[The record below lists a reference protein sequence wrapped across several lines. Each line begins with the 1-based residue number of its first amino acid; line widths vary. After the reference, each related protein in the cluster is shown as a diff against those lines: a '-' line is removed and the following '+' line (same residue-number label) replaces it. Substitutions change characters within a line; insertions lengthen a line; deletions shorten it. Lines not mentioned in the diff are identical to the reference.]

1 MGELVV
7 TGAKLQ
13 CPFGTIMTSLC
24 VTSQSKCLVAG
35 KPAATVADVKPNV
48 NIPAFGMCSS
58 PANPQVMATG
68 IPIPKPCTRVPA
80 GTWMTENP
88 KLLAGGK
95 PCLSSNG
102 RLMCAMGAGMI
113 TIVSPGQNKVVGK

>member
-1 MGELVV
+1 MGEIVV

-13 CPFGTIMTSLC
+13 CPFGTVISTLI

-35 KPAATVADVKPNV
+35 KPAATIADVKPNV
-48 NIPAFGMCSS
+48 NIPAFGVCSS

-68 IPIPKPCTRVPA
+68 IPIPKPCTMVPG
-80 GTWMTENP
+80 GTWITKNP

-95 PCLSSNG
+95 PCLCSDG
-102 RLMCAMGAGMI
+102 VLICAMGAGMI
-113 TIVSPGQNKVVGK
+113 TITSPGQSKVLG

>member
-24 VTSQSKCLVAG
+24 VTSQSKCLAAG

-58 PANPQVMATG
+58 PANPQVMGRALKN
-68 IPIPKPCTRVPA
+68 IPFYFDFNKKGKIHQSFYDS
-80 GTWMTENP
+80 
-88 KLLAGGK
+88 GGFFVRRNIN
-95 PCLSSNG
+95 CLFFSD
-102 RLMCAMGAGMI
+102 
-113 TIVSPGQNKVVGK
+113 KVLISHSLI

>member
-24 VTSQSKCLVAG
+24 VTSQSKCLAAG

-58 PANPQVMATG
+58 PANPQVMVTG
-68 IPIPKPCTRVPA
+68 IPIPKPCTMVPA
-80 GTWMTENP
+80 GTWMTKNP
-88 KLLAGGK
+88 TSICQTSTAKASSGDVLSLVETLAV
-95 PCLSSNG
+95 LN
-102 RLMCAMGAGMI
+102 
-113 TIVSPGQNKVVGK
+113 